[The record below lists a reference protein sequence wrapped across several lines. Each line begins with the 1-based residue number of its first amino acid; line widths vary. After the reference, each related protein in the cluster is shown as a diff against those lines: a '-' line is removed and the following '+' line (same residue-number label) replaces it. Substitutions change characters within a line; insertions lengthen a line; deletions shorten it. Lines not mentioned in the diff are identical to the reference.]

1 MLFHNFLRKKKF
13 LFEDK
18 FMKFVRRKRITFAK
32 SMLTQFSI
40 KYSEKS
46 FDILGFLF
54 LMDFIG
60 KYYIRK
66 K

>member
-1 MLFHNFLRKKKF
+1 
-13 LFEDK
+13 
-18 FMKFVRRKRITFAK
+18 
-32 SMLTQFSI
+32 MLTQFSI

-66 K
+66 KWTKKHTTLSMMMMI

>member
-1 MLFHNFLRKKKF
+1 
-13 LFEDK
+13 
-18 FMKFVRRKRITFAK
+18 MKFVRRKRITFAK